1 LGFALALSFA
11 QAIHADFGGTFMSPI
26 LYTGKL
32 AEILPDNDLYT
43 FQEQSSLEGYF
54 KELIELRPALI
65 LVDARLEHWRM
76 WLTTPKISP
85 ATRRIPILL
94 LSDDAEIRA
103 ESAVHGADYSLSLA
117 DFAATPLE
125 YLAEYARIPDSKMLE
140 KLDAECQDGL
150 PPLAQEGIRK
160 FNAGEYYKQ
169 HDLFEEQWMATET
182 PVRDLYRAILQV
194 GIGYFQIERGNYR
207 GALKMLQRSVQ
218 WLMLLP
224 DVCQGVNIKKL
235 REDSFR
241 VRAELER
248 LGEAGFGEFD
258 KALIKPVEM
267 KK

>member
-1 LGFALALSFA
+1 M
-11 QAIHADFGGTFMSPI
+11 IPI

-32 AEILPDNDLYT
+32 SEHLPQSDLYT
-43 FQEQSSLEGYF
+43 YHEQSSLEGYF
-54 KELIELRPALI
+54 KQVIELRPALI
-65 LVDARLEHWRM
+65 IVDARREDWRL

-103 ESAVHGADYSLSLA
+103 DAPLNGADYSLSLA
-117 DFAATPLE
+117 DFAAKPLD
-125 YLAEYARIPDSKMLE
+125 YLGDYARIPDAAMLE
-140 KLDAECQDGL
+140 RLDKDCQDAL

-160 FNAGEYYKQ
+160 FNAGEYYQQ
-169 HDLFEEQWMATET
+169 HDLFEEQWMATES

-194 GIGYFQIERGNYR
+194 GIAYFQIERGNYR

-248 LGEAGFGEFD
+248 LGEAGFGGFD
-258 KALIKPVEM
+258 KALIKPVELL
-267 KK
+267 

>member
-1 LGFALALSFA
+1 M
-11 QAIHADFGGTFMSPI
+11 TPI

-32 AEILPDNDLYT
+32 AEILPESEIYN
-43 FQEQSSLEGYF
+43 FQEQASLEGYF

-65 LVDARLEHWRM
+65 LVDARLENWRM

-94 LSDDAEIRA
+94 VSDDAQIRA
-103 ESAVHGADYSLSLA
+103 EAAVHGADYSLSLG
-117 DFAATPLE
+117 DFAAKPLE
-125 YLAEYARIPDSKMLE
+125 YLGDYARIPDSKMLE
-140 KLDAECQDGL
+140 TLDAECQDDL

-258 KALIKPVEM
+258 KGLIKQVELL
-267 KK
+267 

>member
-1 LGFALALSFA
+1 MPE
-11 QAIHADFGGTFMSPI
+11 GTLMNPI
-26 LYTGKL
+26 LYTGKI
-32 AEILPDNDLYT
+32 AELLPKNELYSYH
-43 FQEQSSLEGYF
+43 EQASLEGYF
-54 KELIELRPALI
+54 KQLIELRPALI
-65 LVDARLEHWRM
+65 IVDARREDWRM
-76 WLTTPKISP
+76 WLTTPKICH

-94 LSDDAEIRA
+94 LSEDSQIRA
-103 ESAVHGADYSLSLA
+103 DAAVHGADYSLSLA
-117 DFAATPLE
+117 DFAAKPLDTLKE
-125 YLAEYARIPDSKMLE
+125 FARIPDAAMLE
-140 KLDAECQDGL
+140 KLDAECQDEL

-235 REDSFR
+235 RDDSFR

-258 KALIKPVEM
+258 KSLIKKVEM
-267 KK
+267 SEK

>member
-1 LGFALALSFA
+1 
-11 QAIHADFGGTFMSPI
+11 MSSI
-26 LYTGKL
+26 VYIGKL
-32 AEILPDNDLYT
+32 AHVLPQTDLYDYH
-43 FQEQSSLEGYF
+43 QQASLEGYF
-54 KELIELRPALI
+54 RQLIELRPALI
-65 LVDARLEHWRM
+65 IVEASDEHWRL

-94 LSDDAEIRA
+94 LSDDAQIRA
-103 ESAVHGADYSLSLA
+103 EAPLNGADYSLSLA
-117 DFAATPLE
+117 EFTTRPLE
-125 YLAEYARIPDSKMLE
+125 YLAEYARIPEPAMLA
-140 KLDAECQDGL
+140 KLDNDCQDTL

-169 HDLFEEQWMATET
+169 HDLFEEQWMATES

-258 KALIKPVEM
+258 KSLIKPVEM
-267 KK
+267 L

>member
-1 LGFALALSFA
+1 VRGYNEEK
-11 QAIHADFGGTFMSPI
+11 FGLNSKGMAMNPI
-26 LYTGKL
+26 LYAGKL
-32 AEILPDNDLYT
+32 AELLPQSDLYSYH
-43 FQEQSSLEGYF
+43 EQASLEGYF
-54 KELIELRPALI
+54 KQIIELRPALI
-65 LVDARLEHWRM
+65 IVEAGDDWRL

-94 LSDDAEIRA
+94 LSDDAQIRA
-103 ESAVHGADYSLSLA
+103 EAPIQGADYSLSIA
-117 DFAATPLE
+117 QFAANPLE
-125 YLAEYARIPDSKMLE
+125 YLAEYAHILDPAMLE
-140 KLDAECQDGL
+140 QLDNECQDEL

-169 HDLFEEQWMATET
+169 HDLFEEQWMATES

-248 LGEAGFGEFD
+248 LGESGFADFD
-258 KALIKPVEM
+258 KSLIKGVELVEG
-267 KK
+267 K